1 MNGFKLWLLVLES
14 GRFDHAGF
22 NALFR
27 RQLAELLPRVHD
39 DGRRVG
45 LDALRDFDFVAYILA
60 ALRNAGFRDQQER
73 EQAAHDLIVQL
84 LVSPGQL
91 FAGYAA
97 TSGPLEAR
105 FRLSVQNGVRTLLRG
120 QRRRQRSSRAV
131 SIGHEADELPAHAIP
146 DRRHD
151 DALDDEVMTA
161 FRNYLADALGEDA
174 VALFDRRLDG
184 VSLRQLVRDP
194 AFNGSSAWTLRRLMR
209 NVRDAALAFARRHGD
224 DEFLAAVERLTAG

>member
-1 MNGFKLWLLVLES
+1 MEGFRHWLLILES
-14 GRFDHAGF
+14 GQFDHAGF

-27 RQLAELLPRVHD
+27 DQLAALLPRVT
-39 DGRRVG
+39 DGSRRASVR
-45 LDALRDFDFVAYILA
+45 AMQDFDFVAYILA
-60 ALRNAGFRDQQER
+60 SLRNAGFRDQQER

-91 FAGYAA
+91 FVGYSAS
-97 TSGPLEAR
+97 SGPLEAR
-105 FRLSVQNGVRTLLRG
+105 FRLSVQNGVRNLLRG

-131 SIGHEADELPAHAIP
+131 SIGHEAGELPAHAIP

-151 DALDDEVMTA
+151 EELDDEMMTA
-161 FRNYLADALGEDA
+161 FRDYLAEELGDDA
-174 VALFDRRLDG
+174 VTLLDRRLDG

-194 AFNGSSAWTLRRLMR
+194 VFNGSSAWAMRRLMR
-209 NVRDAALAFARRHGD
+209 TVRDAALAFARQHGD

>member
-1 MNGFKLWLLVLES
+1 VLES

-39 DGRRVG
+39 AGRRAG

-60 ALRNAGFRDQQER
+60 ALRNAGFGDPHER

-91 FAGYAA
+91 FAGY
-97 TSGPLEAR
+97 TGSSGPLEAR
-105 FRLSVQNGVRTLLRG
+105 FRLSVQNGIRNLLRS
-120 QRRRQRSSRAV
+120 RRRRERAFRAIGIGSGADDV
-131 SIGHEADELPAHAIP
+131 SADAIP
-146 DRRHD
+146 DHRSEET
-151 DALDDEVMTA
+151 DDEMMTA
-161 FRNYLADALGEDA
+161 FRDYLAEELGQDA
-174 VALFDRRLDG
+174 VTLLDRRLDG
-184 VSLRQLVRDP
+184 ASLRQLVGDT
-194 AFNGSSAWTLRRLMR
+194 AFRRSSAWALRRLMA

-224 DEFLAAVERLTAG
+224 DEFLAAVERLTDG